1 MRVSLKNSLIENLLY
16 NERRQKDSIKLFEI
30 SDVYTNSNIQKKLL
44 GIIATGRVD
53 KNHEDFTKI
62 INEKYL
68 ANIFKDKISGNT
80 IFNYE
85 NISRSTLNTKYKS
98 PITFLE
104 VELDSSITVNYES
117 NLIKKD
123 YTKFKYKP
131 ISEYPSSNRD
141 LSYSI
146 KKHSKCKDLENFIDN
161 YHNDLLKEVYIFDY
175 FFNEKS
181 NEIKIGF
188 RFIFQSVNTTIT
200 EHQVNEIINDI
211 IANTVD
217 GKYVTIPGIE

>member
-1 MRVSLKNSLIENLLY
+1 MIKNLSEAKLKTLLIDNGFYEIINNPFTETKCKTSIKIDNPLDSNKEYMRVSLKNSLIENLLY

-117 NLIKKD
+117 NLIKK
-123 YTKFKYKP
+123 TIQNLNINQF
-131 ISEYPSSNRD
+131 
-141 LSYSI
+141 LSIHRQIEIFHIQLKSI
-146 KKHSKCKDLENFIDN
+146 
-161 YHNDLLKEVYIFDY
+161 
-175 FFNEKS
+175 
-181 NEIKIGF
+181 
-188 RFIFQSVNTTIT
+188 QSVKI
-200 EHQVNEIINDI
+200 
-211 IANTVD
+211 
-217 GKYVTIPGIE
+217 